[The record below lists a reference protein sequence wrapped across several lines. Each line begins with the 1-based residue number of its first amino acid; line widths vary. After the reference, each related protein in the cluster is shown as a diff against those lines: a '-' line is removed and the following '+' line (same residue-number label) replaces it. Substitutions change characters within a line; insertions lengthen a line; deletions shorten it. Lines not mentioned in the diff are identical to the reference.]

1 MIEALLYFFVLKSFI
16 KGDYY
21 HQIITLTL
29 MLQNGLVE
37 NHKFCLTC
45 ICSRCKT
52 LQIVFN

>member
-1 MIEALLYFFVLKSFI
+1 MIEALLYFFMLKSFI